1 MLIEKIYEIANF
13 LRGRTSTRN
22 YLSAFVI
29 NYYLSRKLKTSSF
42 EQILERF
49 ENDNIK
55 RNLKAV
61 YEDNNCIEQFNN
73 FEDFTLDEILEI
85 IGELSEYSGRR
96 GGEENTTAKSII
108 DLSLELLSLEN
119 EDKLLD
125 VGSGIG
131 TTLLE
136 ASKMSGISEVSGIE
150 IDIENYMISCVLLDL
165 FDLPL
170 EDMIN
175 EDVFSY
181 DLSKLNANKVF
192 MNLPLGLRMFGAK
205 LEHNL
210 EFKFEKSIY
219 KNYIKPNDLSWF
231 FALDIIENTEYE
243 KFVMLIN
250 GNPLYSDIH
259 QDVRKIIVDKGKI
272 ETVIALPGNLVAYT
286 AIPMYLVVFSHDN
299 ENIKFVNATNL
310 CSYSKYR
317 NILEEKHIE
326 EILNALK
333 EDSEISK
340 TVGVKKLEEEDFT
353 LDPLR
358 YTTPEFP
365 FEESVMLKEV
375 VKSINRGYNIRK
387 EELDRMTSVQPT
399 NYQYLMLQNFQD
411 GILDENLPYLESLDE
426 TYENYLLKDNSIIIS
441 RLSPFKIGS
450 VDKLKTKVLAN
461 GNLFFLEVD
470 EDKIDKDFLT
480 AYLQS
485 RVGLRE
491 IEKYVKGSTMK
502 TINMRDLEK
511 VKIPKIS
518 IEKQI
523 EIGEKF
529 VLLNSEFKVI
539 KKRAEE
545 IAKERLD
552 IFEGGI

>member
-1 MLIEKIYEIANF
+1 MLNEKIYEIANF

-61 YEDNNCIEQFNN
+61 YEDNNYIEQFNN

-108 DLSLELLSLEN
+108 DLSLELLSLEK

-136 ASKMSGISEVSGIE
+136 ASKISVISGIE
-150 IDIENYMISCVLLDL
+150 IDIENYMLSCILLDL

-192 MNLPLGLRMFGAK
+192 MNLPLGLRMFGEK

-219 KNYIKPNDLSWF
+219 KNHIKPNDLSWF

-250 GNPLYSDIH
+250 GSPLYSDIH
-259 QDVRKIIVDKGKI
+259 QDVRKIVVDKGKV
-272 ETVIALPGNLVAYT
+272 EAVIALPGNLLAYT
-286 AIPMYLVVFSHDN
+286 ATPIYLVVFSHNN
-299 ENIKFVNATNL
+299 EKIKFVDATNL
-310 CSYSKYR
+310 YSYSKYR
-317 NILEEKHIE
+317 NILEKEHIE

-365 FEESVMLKEV
+365 FDESVMLKEV
-375 VKSINRGYNIRK
+375 VKSINRGHTISK
-387 EELDRMTSVQPT
+387 EALERMTSVQPT
-399 NYQYLMLQNFQD
+399 KYQYLMLQNFQD

-511 VKIPKIS
+511 VKIPQIS